1 MVVVLVVFLVVLKVV
16 FWVILMVVEDEL
28 KEVVDLVEVVEGDEI
43 WGVEVRVVNVVV
55 VEEVEGDDGKA

>member
-1 MVVVLVVFLVVLKVV
+1 
-16 FWVILMVVEDEL
+16 MVVEDEL